1 MTEFRKVSP
10 TSMTP
15 ESQIIQAYKS
25 LRSFSGIAMTP
36 QAQPIQFSV
45 VSGGAGSTNIMH
57 FNLADSG
64 GEVRG
69 KSFKANTDGTIT
81 VNKSMF
87 AAVVNICAIAKFAS
101 NDNVVIGIGIGD
113 PLQIPS
119 SPGVQI
125 GENYVS
131 RFRCARVGDGS
142 GDEVTWDLHATPVG
156 KSTTEI
162 EIFGLKSG
170 DKIFPVIWTQ
180 ELDDALIE
188 VTELIFTVEEISV

>member
-1 MTEFRKVSP
+1 MTEFRKVLP

-25 LRSFSGIAMTP
+25 LRSFAGIAMTT
-36 QAQPIQFSV
+36 QVQPVQFTV
-45 VSGGAGSTNIMH
+45 VSGGAGATNIMH
-57 FNLADSG
+57 LNIADSG

-69 KSFKANTDGTIT
+69 NAFTGNSDGTIT

-87 AAVVNICAIAKFAS
+87 AAVVNICAIARFAS
-101 NDNVVIGIGIGD
+101 NDNVVVGIGIGD

-119 SPGVQI
+119 SPGVQV

-156 KSTTEI
+156 KSTTAI
-162 EIFGLKSG
+162 EVFGLKQG
-170 DKIFPVIWTQ
+170 DKVFPVIWTQ
-180 ELDDALIE
+180 EADDALIE
-188 VTELIFTVEEISV
+188 ISELIFTVEEISA